1 MDQFWPQKYT
11 AELKKQEM
19 KTSRFQK
26 QKGLMLTVREDDL
39 KFYSS

>member
-1 MDQFWPQKYT
+1 
-11 AELKKQEM
+11 M